1 VDVPKDG
8 TPTRQRILDA
18 AETLVIEHGFAA
30 TSVDRVLAAASTSKG
45 AFFHHFPSKA
55 ELGQALVERYVAA
68 DVGNL
73 RAALDAVAG
82 VVDPVERAI
91 GFVRF
96 FEEQGDEIMAA
107 QSGCLYISVLTE
119 RDLAGSETG
128 GPIRGAIEAWRE
140 GYAELLRD
148 ALGARASEVDVDG
161 LADHLFATFEGAFL
175 LCRSTGDTS
184 HMRRQL
190 AAYRVLVTALLRG

>member
-175 LCRSTGDTS
+175 LCRSTGDVS